1 MPLGRRAKG
10 AHSALNQSK
19 WSKIISIVVVLL
31 SIGMVAYL
39 ILSSGEIGG
48 IIEALAAANKGWLV
62 VAVMCYAGFILAEG
76 AGLCAFLRMEGYRIK
91 LFTAAHFS
99 FVGMFYA
106 NLTPSATGGQPMQV
120 YLMSK
125 RKVPASVATSAL
137 TVRFF
142 FNQLA
147 LVGVTLVLWLIN
159 REFVAE
165 QLGGAMGLIIIGCV
179 VNFSCV
185 PLIAAII
192 LNRKLVEGVA
202 RWGIRLLVKM
212 HLCKNPEKWEKKAI
226 DGIEHFHSSLMSTV
240 RSPRRMLIQLAV
252 SVVEMTMLLIVPL
265 VVYLALHEH
274 GVPWHQLLT
283 VSYMLYVT
291 AAYFP
296 LPGATGAQ
304 EVGFK
309 SYFGGLFSS
318 DLSLSLAL
326 LLWRFATFYI
336 CLLAGS
342 VDAIV
347 TNFRK
352 KHAAIDHEERIST

>member
-1 MPLGRRAKG
+1 MTSRRRAKG
-10 AHSALNQSK
+10 AHTGLNQSK
-19 WSKIISIVVVLL
+19 WSKIISVVVILL

-48 IIEALAAANKGWLV
+48 ITEALATANKGWLLAAV
-62 VAVMCYAGFILAEG
+62 VCYAGYITAEG
-76 AGLCAFLRMEGYRIK
+76 AGLCAFLRMEGYRIR
-91 LFTAAHFS
+91 LHTAAHFS

-106 NLTPSATGGQPMQV
+106 NITPSSTGGQPMQV

-147 LVGVTLVLWLIN
+147 LVGGTLVLWLVN
-159 REFVAE
+159 RAFADA
-165 QLGGAMGLIIIGCV
+165 QLSGVMPLIILGCV

-192 LNRKLVEGVA
+192 LNRALVERVA
-202 RWGIRLLVKM
+202 MWGIRLLTKC
-212 HLCKNPEKWEKKAI
+212 HLCRQPEKWELKARE
-226 DGIEHFHSSLMSTV
+226 GIEHFHASLMSTV
-240 RSPRRMLIQLAV
+240 RSPLRILIQLAV
-252 SVVEMTMLLIVPL
+252 SVVEMTLLLIVPYM
-265 VVYLALHEH
+265 VYLALNES
-274 GVPWHQLLT
+274 GVPWHHILT

-291 AAYFP
+291 ASFFP

-309 SYFGGLFSS
+309 SYFSGIFSS
-318 DLSLSLAL
+318 ELSLSLAL
-326 LLWRFATFYI
+326 LLWRFATFYF
-336 CLLAGS
+336 CLLVGS
-342 VDAIV
+342 MDAII
-347 TNFRK
+347 TNLRK
-352 KHAAIDHEERIST
+352 KQAVIDHDERIST

>member
-1 MPLGRRAKG
+1 
-10 AHSALNQSK
+10 LNQSK
-19 WSKIISIVVVLL
+19 WSRIISVAVVLL

-48 IIEALAAANKGWLV
+48 IIEALATANKGWLLA
-62 VAVMCYAGFILAEG
+62 AVLCYAGFILAEG
-76 AGLCAFLRMEGYRIK
+76 TGLCAFLRMEGYRIK
-91 LFTAAHFS
+91 LHTAAHFS

-106 NLTPSATGGQPMQV
+106 NITPSATGGQPMQI

-147 LVGVTLVLWLIN
+147 LVGVTLVLWLFN
-159 REFVAE
+159 REFVAQ
-165 QLGGAMGLIIIGCV
+165 QLSGVMGLIIIGCV
-179 VNFSCV
+179 VNFACV

-192 LNRKLVEGVA
+192 LNRGLVERVA
-202 RWGIRLLVKM
+202 MWGIRLLTKLR
-212 HLCKNPEKWEKKAI
+212 LCRHPEKWEQKSRES
-226 DGIEHFHSSLMSTV
+226 IEHFHASLMSTV
-240 RSPRRMLIQLAV
+240 RSPLRILIQLAV
-252 SVVEMTMLLIVPL
+252 SVVEMTMLLFVPYT
-265 VVYLALHEH
+265 VYLALHES
-274 GVPWHQLLT
+274 GVPWYHSLT

-309 SYFGGLFSS
+309 SYFSGIFGS
-318 DLSLSLAL
+318 DMSLSLAL
-326 LLWRFATFYI
+326 LLWRFATFYL

-352 KHAAIDHEERIST
+352 KQAVIDRDERINS